1 MKRIFTNLLIITLC
15 LMIIFIIYIGY
26 IKTEYSLETI
36 TNLLNSV
43 DLTNNVHI
51 KKKTKNLDGVTDY
64 NIYIKNNIIKIS
76 QKTDYLD
83 NKNEDI
89 DFDEYISKSS
99 IITANHNSKLLTENK
114 FEFNDLKEY
123 LNSWPFNGNSY
134 FLHLTNK
141 NNFDFKFLGKNN
153 INGKNCLKFS
163 ITDSDYQYIF
173 YMDINSNLIIK
184 IENYINNDNSLF
196 STTDYNYDLNYEDE
210 IENFNP
216 DNFIDYKKIP
226 IENNN

>member
-1 MKRIFTNLLIITLC
+1 MTEEKNTIVLKTTKFGEIEINKDSIFSFVSPII
-15 LMIIFIIYIGY
+15 G
-26 IKTEYSLETI
+26 
-36 TNLLNSV
+36 
-43 DLTNNVHI
+43 
-51 KKKTKNLDGVTDY
+51 
-64 NIYIKNNIIKIS
+64 
-76 QKTDYLD
+76 
-83 NKNEDI
+83 
-89 DFDEYISKSS
+89 
-99 IITANHNSKLLTENK
+99 
-114 FEFNDLKEY
+114 FNDLKEY

-196 STTDYNYDLNYEDE
+196 STTDYNYNLNYEDE

-216 DNFIDYKKIP
+216 DNFIDYQKIP